1 MGKMILYL
9 LREQGA
15 TAANVKLRRI
25 SHQSTLLKPTAQ
37 LDNMIDAIV
46 WDRDLE
52 LTSPKVLSTSNTN
65 LNLSS
70 TMNTADLNPSMS
82 RPPSPP
88 PPQFLSNDFP
98 TPSSIPQRLT
108 GDRKL
113 VVRSELSELRSR
125 PSFVDYEDL
134 EVFRHMRP
142 LTRASNIWHPQ
153 PIRRVSMMPVDADGY
168 KDLLLAVDHQQ
179 QQRKTNH
186 SNIPRDQSDAS
197 IKSKTSETTIC

>member
-1 MGKMILYL
+1 MILFL
-9 LREQGA
+9 LKEQGA
-15 TAANVKLRRI
+15 TAETVRLRRI
-25 SHQSTLLKPTAQ
+25 SHQSVVLKPTAQ
-37 LDNMIDAIV
+37 LDNMIDTLA
-46 WDRDLE
+46 WERDID
-52 LTSPKVLSTSNTN
+52 LTTPRVLSTSNQN

-88 PPQFLSNDFP
+88 PPQFVSNDFP
-98 TPSSIPQRLT
+98 TPSSVPQRLT

-113 VVRSELSELRSR
+113 AVRSELSELRSR

-142 LTRASNIWHPQ
+142 LTHASNIWHPQ

-168 KDLLLAVDHQQ
+168 KDLLLAVDYHQH
-179 QQRKTNH
+179 RNNH
-186 SNIPRDQSDAS
+186 SNVPRDQSNTS